1 MCSISAI
8 NANTPL
14 LFYMSAAERNVDNFS
29 FSVTLGTEKF
39 RNRSNL
45 HVLKD
50 SREQN
55 NHLCEEPQEDEGC
68 CAGDNNLNQSC
79 RETDR
84 APCAPINVQQAKT
97 DV

>member
-1 MCSISAI
+1 
-8 NANTPL
+8 
-14 LFYMSAAERNVDNFS
+14 MSAAERSVDNFS

-39 RNRSNL
+39 RNQSNL

-55 NHLCEEPQEDEGC
+55 NHLCEEPLEDERC

-84 APCAPINVQQAKT
+84 APYAPINVQQAKT
-97 DV
+97 NV

>member
-14 LFYMSAAERNVDNFS
+14 LFYMSAAEGNVDNFS

-39 RNRSNL
+39 KNQSNL

-55 NHLCEEPQEDEGC
+55 DHLCEEPLEDEGC
-68 CAGDNNLNQSC
+68 CAGDNNLN
-79 RETDR
+79 
-84 APCAPINVQQAKT
+84 
-97 DV
+97 